1 MVTKYPEGIL
11 VVTVIE
17 ARKLHGEDII
27 SKNDPYVELWI
38 NKKNK
43 QRTSVINNNNNPV
56 WNQTFTFPL
65 EQDGDKHELYLKV
78 KDKDIIGYDNIG
90 EANFDFA
97 DTFNGVAIDTW
108 IDLPA
113 KLGLKSHGEVH
124 IYVQFI
130 RQ

>member
-124 IYVQFI
+124 IYVQFM